1 MSVKEKVLV
10 FLKAKGEI
18 PGITEE
24 EKLKC
29 DYLELGIIDSLGIVE
44 MIAEFEQEFG
54 IQFESDHLS
63 SPDFRVVGG
72 LINLIE
78 QMKK

>member
-1 MSVKEKVLV
+1 MNVKEKVFC
-10 FLKAKGEI
+10 FLNAKGEI
-18 PGITEE
+18 PGATEE

-54 IQFESDHLS
+54 IHFESDHLS
-63 SPDFRVVGG
+63 AQDFRIVGG